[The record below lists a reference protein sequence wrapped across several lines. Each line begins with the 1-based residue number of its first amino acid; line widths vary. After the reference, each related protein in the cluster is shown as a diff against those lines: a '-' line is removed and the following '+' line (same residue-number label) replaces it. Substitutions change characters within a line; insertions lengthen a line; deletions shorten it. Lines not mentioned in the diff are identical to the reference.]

1 MSTTSP
7 PVGSWGQGRGKIDSL
22 IEEEKLQKVTASR
35 THANRLLKQAQNH
48 LASSA
53 STAEDDPEG
62 SYALLY
68 TAARKSLTAVL
79 EVQGLRPTT
88 KGGHVVISDALKAQI
103 DPPLGRILVT
113 YNRLRR
119 SRHDSEYP
127 PVSEP
132 ELTADDVRQDLDKAK
147 EIVKV
152 SEKLMDQLPIY

>member
-1 MSTTSP
+1 MSSTLP
-7 PVGSWGQGRGKIDSL
+7 PAGSWGQGRGKIDSL

-62 SYALLY
+62 AYALLY

-119 SRHDSEYP
+119 SRHNSEYP

-147 EIVKV
+147 EIVEV